1 MECFYKF
8 TDLFRVAQFV
18 VTDRAE
24 PFIHVEVA
32 EEGMLESEKGSH
44 RFRALIQ

>member
-1 MECFYKF
+1 MVECFYKF

-24 PFIHVEVA
+24 PVVRCSGCRGRDVETVEA
-32 EEGMLESEKGSH
+32 YIGAA
-44 RFRALIQ
+44 R